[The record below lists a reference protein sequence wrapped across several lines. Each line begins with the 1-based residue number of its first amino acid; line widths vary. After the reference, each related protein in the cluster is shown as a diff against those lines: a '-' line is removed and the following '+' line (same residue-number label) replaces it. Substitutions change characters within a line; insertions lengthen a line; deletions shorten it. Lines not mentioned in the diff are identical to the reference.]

1 MAITLP
7 YSIRML
13 VSMLEEKCLED
24 GNVVTGNEYTKKNQ
38 EIHSRRMTTHDNL
51 YYTNIESCSDNQAP
65 PLTN

>member
-24 GNVVTGNEYTKKNQ
+24 GNVVTGNEYTKKIRKFIQ
-38 EIHSRRMTTHDNL
+38 E
-51 YYTNIESCSDNQAP
+51 E
-65 PLTN
+65 